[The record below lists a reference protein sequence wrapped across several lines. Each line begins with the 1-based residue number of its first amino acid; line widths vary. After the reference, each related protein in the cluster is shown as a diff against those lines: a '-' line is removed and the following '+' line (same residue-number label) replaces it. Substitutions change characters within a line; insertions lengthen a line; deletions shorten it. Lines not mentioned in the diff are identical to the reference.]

1 MRNLC
6 RSALVAASPQRMFD
20 LINDIERYPDFVP
33 GCAGARVLERTA
45 ELIRA
50 ELTVGSGLMKT
61 SFTTCNRLHPPHLI
75 ELKLESGPLR
85 SLAGRWTLVPLA
97 AGEVSGCR
105 VELDLSFEL
114 QGGLAAL
121 ALGPAIEKLAT
132 SLVDAFV
139 ARARLLES
147 PDLPAARAAGS

>member
-1 MRNLC
+1 MRNLR

-33 GCAGARVLERTA
+33 GCGGARVLERTGA
-45 ELIRA
+45 LVRA

-61 SFTTCNRLHPPHLI
+61 SFTTSNRLYPPHLI
-75 ELKLESGPLR
+75 EMQLESGPFR
-85 SLAGRWTLVPLA
+85 SLDGRWRLTPLA

-105 VELDLSFEL
+105 VDLDLSFEL

-121 ALGPAIEKLAT
+121 ALGPAMEKLAT

-139 ARARLLES
+139 ARARQLEALS
-147 PDLPAARAAGS
+147 VPAVRAAGC